1 MEAAEIVQK
10 LNEISLK
17 KLELVR
23 EILLYTRSE
32 KDALAAERL
41 DDMQTLLNEKQQRM
55 DAVDKLDEHFA
66 LLTAKLKSSLSL
78 SSLEEL
84 PKHHLPGVKEL
95 KEVVSQIHQLLGEIK
110 ELEDENIAWVKA
122 EMQDTREKIKQAE
135 NFKRVRGAYKPVNGN
150 TPSYFFD
157 TKK

>member
-17 KLELVR
+17 KLELIR

-32 KDALAAERL
+32 RDALTSDRL
-41 DDMQTLLNEKQQRM
+41 DDMQTLLDEKQLRM
-55 DAVDKLDEHFA
+55 DAVDKLDEQFA
-66 LLTAKLKSSLSL
+66 LLTDRLKSSLSL

-84 PKHHLPGVKEL
+84 PRHHLPGVKEL
-95 KEVVSQIHQLLGEIK
+95 KEVVGQIHQLLGEIK
-110 ELEDENIAWVKA
+110 ELEDENIALVKA
-122 EMQDTREKIKQAE
+122 EMQDTRDKIKQAE